1 MKKLFIHHP
10 VFRLFSPLFGGSLV
24 YLLILLSNNDVEQI
38 NEEFLTQELYFCI
51 GLSYLIQ
58 EFSRLTLILFARI
71 IRITSQLL
79 KWVIQVV
86 LTILLT
92 FLIVSSL
99 VHLYYEFMLGYT
111 PNFSELLLFNVIFSV
126 ISLMYISMYLS
137 HQFLYQI
144 NTSKIN
150 IELERKSEIQED
162 YRQYIRGINP
172 ELLFEGLEALIVQM
186 KLAQKDSTSADPDE
200 LLDVL
205 SMVYRYLLSNRSKE
219 LIRIEEEVDALVNL
233 TGLFDYLRYSK
244 VKLAVKVDPAG
255 KIVPGTLFYLVQE
268 LVKVTIHSPLL
279 EQEIELYETD
289 KHLIL
294 ETLKNDKVNEE
305 FMPDL
310 PEMLNRSYSF
320 YANEK
325 ITIKETDTTRSVLIP
340 KITINTD

>member
-24 YLLILLSNNDVEQI
+24 YLLILLSYNDVEQI
-38 NEEFLTQELYFCI
+38 NEQFLTQELYFCI

-58 EFSRLTLILFARI
+58 EFSRLALILFARI
-71 IRITSQLL
+71 TRITSQLL
-79 KWVIQVV
+79 KWSIQVV
-86 LTILLT
+86 ITIALTL
-92 FLIVSSL
+92 LIVSVL
-99 VHLYYEFMLGYT
+99 VHLYYKYMLGYT
-111 PNFSELLLFNVIFSV
+111 PNFSELLSFNVIFSV
-126 ISLMYISMYLS
+126 ISLMYISLYLS

-150 IELERKSEIQED
+150 IELERKNEIQED

-186 KLAQKDSTSADPDE
+186 KLAQKEPASADPDE

-219 LIRIEEEVDALVNL
+219 LIRIEEEIEALVNL
-233 TGLFDYLRYSK
+233 TGLFDYLLYSK
-244 VKLAVKVDPAG
+244 VKLEVTVQPSE

-279 EQEIELYETD
+279 EQEMILHETD

-294 ETLKNDKVNEE
+294 ETLKNDKVNKE
-305 FMPDL
+305 FMPDV
-310 PEMLNRSYSF
+310 PEMLNRSYLF
-320 YANEK
+320 YANEN
-325 ITIKETDTTRSVLIP
+325 IAIKETDTTRSVLIP